1 MCRPVRLEGQRV
13 SGGEHRP
20 AHAARR
26 AQTMDTLTIR
36 WNYINY
42 LVFVNPSSAG
52 AVVPFSLKEEGLR
65 AYLHRQGVP
74 PEVIDQ
80 VVETVPHKGSVTLH
94 HHHIVP
100 DDPQRYAI

>member
-1 MCRPVRLEGQRV
+1 M
-13 SGGEHRP
+13 
-20 AHAARR
+20 
-26 AQTMDTLTIR
+26 MDTLTIR

-74 PEVIDQ
+74 PDVIDQ
-80 VVETVPHKGSVTLH
+80 VVETVPHTGSVTLH